1 MRSKPEAPS
10 PDRSGSIFSPGPK
23 ARAHCRR
30 SLSPAEFG
38 KCNIDAF
45 ITRDAVGPGGEPI
58 PSVVARYG
66 VSLFICNRNVTCSTA
81 RASSSRSNRSIVGLA
96 CPSRVPILACPSR
109 VPMPRSLQAR
119 VLPTNDAIEASQL
132 KSHQNHDVAACPSGM
147 PTGHVARPDVV
158 KREAQS
164 HRGARCLCHFETA
177 RQLWR
182 GSWHGCA

>member
-1 MRSKPEAPS
+1 MQ
-10 PDRSGSIFSPGPK
+10 
-23 ARAHCRR
+23 HRR
-30 SLSPAEFG
+30 IHHSRCS
-38 KCNIDAF
+38 
-45 ITRDAVGPGGEPI
+45 GPGRRTRPI
-58 PSVVARYG
+58 GGGSVWCVALHLQPQCH
-66 VSLFICNRNVTCSTA
+66 VLHCAS
-81 RASSSRSNRSIVGLA
+81 SSSRSNRSIVGLA